1 MREHGM
7 RADPHPVRRAMS
19 CRTAGWVGREGSQAT
34 HVARVRA
41 HGREEGHVL
50 RVELAVERHGGENEQ
65 EEDGEQW
72 VEATDGV
79 AERGE

>member
-1 MREHGM
+1 
-7 RADPHPVRRAMS
+7 MS

-79 AERGE
+79 AAHELSLDGAAGATVC